1 MWKWRIAQNA
11 IFYSTSAICT
21 SLITL
26 LVCPP
31 QFFHNPCPLFHLG
44 ITVFT
49 REIKDCVCKTRSIM
63 EDVKMANSPFS
74 FYTFLL
80 GYEKGKFDKNL

>member
-1 MWKWRIAQNA
+1 
-11 IFYSTSAICT
+11 
-21 SLITL
+21 
-26 LVCPP
+26 
-31 QFFHNPCPLFHLG
+31 
-44 ITVFT
+44 
-49 REIKDCVCKTRSIM
+49 M